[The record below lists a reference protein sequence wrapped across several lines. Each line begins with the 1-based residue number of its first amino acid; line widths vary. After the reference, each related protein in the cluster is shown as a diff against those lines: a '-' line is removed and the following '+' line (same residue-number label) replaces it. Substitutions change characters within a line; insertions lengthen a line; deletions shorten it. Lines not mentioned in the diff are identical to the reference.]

1 MADAFVGTGSSPA
14 GGPTRLL
21 GRFRLRHPAQFVV
34 VAFALTIL
42 VGTVLL
48 SLPVASGHEGR
59 TPFLTALFTATSA
72 VCVTGLTVV
81 DTASYWTGFG
91 QATILFLIQ
100 VGGFGIMTLAS
111 LLALLVSRRIGL
123 KGRLL
128 AQSETKALG
137 LGDVRAVLVGVAV
150 FSLLF
155 ESLAAVAIATRLLTG
170 YDYPALDAAYHGVFH
185 AVSAFNNAGFAL
197 HSDSLVRFVSDAW
210 MSLSVATAV
219 ILGGV
224 GFPVLLELKRRPRE
238 PRRWTMHTKV
248 TLAMTALLLG
258 LGTLAFLWFEWT
270 NPETLGTFTAKGK
283 LLPGFFQSVTSR
295 TAGFNTLDFS
305 QMRETTWL
313 ITVILM
319 FIGGGSAST
328 AGGIKVTT
336 FALLGFVMWAEA
348 RGEPS
353 VPVLGRRL
361 PPTVQRQ
368 AISVALL
375 AVGVVVFSTIALMAY
390 GGFDMSRSLFET
402 VSAFAT
408 TGLSTGLTA
417 ELSKVGQSILIVLMF
432 VGRLGPITVG
442 TALALRQRERRYRLP
457 EERPIIG

>member
-1 MADAFVGTGSSPA
+1 MA
-14 GGPTRLL
+14 
-21 GRFRLRHPAQFVV
+21 GRFRLRHPAQFVL
-34 VAFALTIL
+34 VAFAFAIL
-42 VGTVLL
+42 VGTLL
-48 SLPVASGHEGR
+48 LLLPLASVHDGP
-59 TPFLTALFTATSA
+59 TPFVTALFTATSA

-81 DTASYWTGFG
+81 DTVSYWSGFG
-91 QATILFLIQ
+91 QATILVLIQ

-128 AQSETKALG
+128 AQTETKALG
-137 LGDVRAVLVGVAV
+137 LGDVRSVLVGVAV
-150 FSLLF
+150 FSVLF
-155 ESLAAVAIATRLLTG
+155 ESLAALAIGTRLFTE

-197 HSDSLVRFVSDAW
+197 YSDSLDRFVSDAW
-210 MSLSVATAV
+210 MSLGVAAAIV
-219 ILGGV
+219 LGGL
-224 GFPVLLELKRRPRE
+224 GFPVLLELKRRPRQ
-238 PRRWTMHTKV
+238 PKHWTMHTKV
-248 TLAMTALLLG
+248 TLAMTVLLLA

-270 NPETLGTFTAKGK
+270 NPATLGTFTAKGK

-305 QMRETTWL
+305 EMRETTWL

-336 FALLGFVMWAEA
+336 FALLGFVIWAEA

-353 VPVLGRRL
+353 VTVLGRRL

-375 AVGVVVFSTIALMAY
+375 AVGVVVVSTIALMAY
-390 GGFDMSRSLFET
+390 GSFDMSRTLFET

>member
-1 MADAFVGTGSSPA
+1 MADVFFATEGTPPRGLA
-14 GGPTRLL
+14 RLL
-21 GRFRLRHPAQFVV
+21 RGFRLRHPAQFVV
-34 VAFALTIL
+34 AAFASTIL
-42 VGTVLL
+42 IGTVLL
-48 SLPVASGHEGR
+48 LLPIASVERGG

-81 DTASYWTGFG
+81 DTGSYWSGFG
-91 QATILFLIQ
+91 QGTILLLIQ

-123 KGRLL
+123 KSRLL
-128 AQSETKALG
+128 AQSETKTLG
-137 LGDVRAVLVGVAV
+137 LGDVRNVLVGVLA

-155 ESLAAVAIATRLLTG
+155 ETITAVIIGLRLFTGHGYSAI
-170 YDYPALDAAYHGVFH
+170 DAIYHGIFH
-185 AVSAFNNAGFAL
+185 AVSAFNNAGFSLYA
-197 HSDSLVRFVSDAW
+197 DSLERFVSDAW
-210 MSLSVATAV
+210 MSLGVAGAV
-219 ILGGV
+219 VLGGL
-224 GFPVLLELKRRPRE
+224 GFPVLMELRRRPRK
-238 PRRWTMHTKV
+238 PRQWTLHTKI
-248 TLAMTALLLG
+248 TLGMTVVLLS
-258 LGTLAFLWFEWT
+258 LGTFAFLWFEWT

-305 QMRETTWL
+305 EMRETTWL
-313 ITVILM
+313 VTVVLM

-336 FALLGFVMWAEA
+336 FALLGYVIWAEA
-348 RGEPS
+348 RGEPNVS
-353 VPVLGRRL
+353 LLGRRV

-375 AVGVVVFSTIALMAY
+375 AVGAVVASTIAMMAY
-390 GGFDMSRSLFET
+390 GGFEMSRTLFET

-408 TGLSTGLTA
+408 TGLSTGLTS
-417 ELSKVGQSILIVLMF
+417 ELSKASQAILIVLMF

-442 TALALRQRERRYRLP
+442 TALALRHRERRYRLP